1 MEMTESEIK
10 ASYSHAKHK
19 NTQIKILAD
28 LNDCSV
34 KDIKTILG
42 IQEEKPVKS
51 EIEKID
57 EYVSMQKKLNPK
69 HIVEVEEEPVKAA
82 ELKIPDSIYNMAV
95 ERLET
100 LEKIIDK
107 ANAEYAEIAK
117 FLLMGA

>member
-19 NTQIKILAD
+19 ATQIKILAD

-34 KDIKTILG
+34 REIKEILG
-42 IQEEKPVKS
+42 LQEVKKPKVVK
-51 EIEKID
+51 EE
-57 EYVSMQKKLNPK
+57 
-69 HIVEVEEEPVKAA
+69 IVEPEENEAA
-82 ELKIPDSIYNMAV
+82 ELPIKIPDSIYDMAV
-95 ERLET
+95 ERLEA

-107 ANAEYAEIAK
+107 ANAEYTEIAK